1 MRRSFQPFRLG
12 VLLLASVFV
21 ASLVAIGPAPG
32 AAQEEEPEIMPSDAR
47 GPASIDAGLAADLG
61 AGGTAEAVITTWTR
75 KELDIVSRLRIAH
88 ARLRRLPMAFAV
100 IDQKQL
106 NALAAAPEVR
116 SVWRNDR
123 FPIEMTESTYVV
135 RARDAWKRLGVT
147 GAGIE
152 IAVIDT
158 GIDGS
163 HADADNLVEFC
174 ETTISL
180 TSSKVSTF
188 CSPFN
193 ARTGNAGPAGP
204 TNTARG
210 DATDDD
216 GHGTHVSG
224 TISGTGDASGGRASP
239 LSVVGVAPDAKLRVY
254 SANIS
259 LALAGWEIL
268 SSYDDLIFKKANG
281 FNQVVAVSN
290 SWGGGTG
297 NSYDRNDPINVAVN
311 EAYKVG
317 ILSIF
322 AAGNSGPE
330 HNTLTRQC
338 VNPFVVCVA
347 ATTKNDS
354 AVMFSSRG
362 RPSAP
367 ADTNRDGVVDGRD
380 VRSDN
385 HDRRLGQALSVGLYR
400 PALAAQAFRTASG
413 RLPTPT
419 ELTRALER
427 SANANKLPGWE
438 AEEVGAGRLNAFEA
452 VRLASAKGGKTSLGY
467 PTPPGLARTESTFSG
482 CTTAASWSTGT
493 GFGEHF
499 FDVPANAERLRITVR
514 WTATGENMYLR
525 LWRPGVDPNATAT
538 GAARVFPDQEAIGLV
553 FVGNSRF
560 VDVRAPEAGTWR
572 LRVFSRV
579 DVVAEPPCGG
589 TNYAGRAELFSVGT
603 QPSVSISSPGDGATV
618 TGVVGVEGK
627 ASYRTAWD
635 GVTNA
640 EVPLSG
646 TPPLGATIAGVR
658 LFMHGA
664 AHDGF
669 TGVGSTD
676 VVAGKR
682 PFLSEAQVGDGLRA
696 SWTTTSFLN
705 GTAVDPAWV
714 WKLSQPTTLSGEAL
728 ISFWASCATCG
739 LGELDADWVIRF
751 FTDGALAFQQ
761 RVRATPAVPNV
772 PSRLNVQ
779 LALPTISAA
788 NEIRVMIDP
797 VFIDTQEETTLY
809 YDSSQQCEAVVSTP
823 PANAPEQSLAC
834 DSYALLPVV
843 TDSAGTQL
851 ASPANVRVTELH
863 KALRVEW
870 NAVSGATQYDVHRG
884 TDPAFAPTS
893 KTRRATVNATT
904 YLDGGVS
911 PHRTFYYRVVA
922 VQGASV
928 SPSSLLAYGT
938 PTTPSPPD
946 QTVRVRLDRLFGP
959 AYWEFAETSNGE
971 GTVWRHTWD
980 SAEVSPGAHVIA
992 AHSYQQGVRSTA
1004 AVVAVQVAP

>member
-1 MRRSFQPFRLG
+1 M
-12 VLLLASVFV
+12 
-21 ASLVAIGPAPG
+21 
-32 AAQEEEPEIMPSDAR
+32 
-47 GPASIDAGLAADLG
+47 
-61 AGGTAEAVITTWTR
+61 
-75 KELDIVSRLRIAH
+75 
-88 ARLRRLPMAFAV
+88 
-100 IDQKQL
+100 
-106 NALAAAPEVR
+106 
-116 SVWRNDR
+116 
-123 FPIEMTESTYVV
+123 
-135 RARDAWKRLGVT
+135 
-147 GAGIE
+147 
-152 IAVIDT
+152 
-158 GIDGS
+158 
-163 HADADNLVEFC
+163 
-174 ETTISL
+174 
-180 TSSKVSTF
+180 
-188 CSPFN
+188 
-193 ARTGNAGPAGP
+193 
-204 TNTARG
+204 
-210 DATDDD
+210 
-216 GHGTHVSG
+216 
-224 TISGTGDASGGRASP
+224 
-239 LSVVGVAPDAKLRVY
+239 
-254 SANIS
+254 
-259 LALAGWEIL
+259 
-268 SSYDDLIFKKANG
+268 
-281 FNQVVAVSN
+281 
-290 SWGGGTG
+290 
-297 NSYDRNDPINVAVN
+297 
-311 EAYKVG
+311 
-317 ILSIF
+317 
-322 AAGNSGPE
+322 
-330 HNTLTRQC
+330 
-338 VNPFVVCVA
+338 NPFVVCVA

-400 PALAAQAFRTASG
+400 PALAAPGVTINSMNANSGTCREGTTTFSDCYVELSGTSMATPHVSGVAALAAQAFRTASG

-603 QPSVSISSPGDGATV
+603 QPSVSISSPTDGATV
-618 TGVVGVEGK
+618 RGVVSVEGK

-635 GVTNA
+635 GVTNS